1 MRTKLKLL
9 ACLSLSL
16 LLTSC
21 ASRPVPNQCP
31 KQQVYPRLQLPEPGH
46 FRQKGREILEPSTPG
61 QP

>member
-31 KQQVYPRLQLPEPGH
+31 KQQVYPRLNLPEPGH
-46 FRQKGREILEPSTPG
+46 FRQKGHEILTQG